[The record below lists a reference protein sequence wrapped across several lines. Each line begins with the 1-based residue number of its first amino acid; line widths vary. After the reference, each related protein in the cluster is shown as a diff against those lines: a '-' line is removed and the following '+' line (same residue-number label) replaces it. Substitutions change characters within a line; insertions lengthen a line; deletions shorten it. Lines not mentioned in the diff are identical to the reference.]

1 MMSEKEFIEMLKNS
15 NISYAIIVRTPDWK
29 GGYGNR
35 AYFNEEAKNYELQ
48 EFEYLEFEGDFD
60 KLVEN
65 YNKPFYEEYT
75 SCGID
80 YCDEFHLW
88 FIIKEEIR
96 MIEMGY

>member
-48 EFEYLEFEGDFD
+48 EFEYLEFGGDFD
-60 KLVEN
+60 KAVEN
-65 YNKPFYEEYT
+65 YTKEFYEEYK
-75 SCGID
+75 SDGITM
-80 YCDEFHLW
+80 CESFPLW
-88 FIIKEEIR
+88 FIIKEELFV
-96 MIEMGY
+96 MGL